1 MASNC
6 GVSSWQYFLRMPHDE
21 LPKDVVQIMEHE
33 GVGAQDV
40 T

>member
-1 MASNC
+1 MQELGRKMS
-6 GVSSWQYFLRMPHDE
+6 HDE
-21 LPKDVVQIMEHE
+21 LSKDVVQNIMEHE